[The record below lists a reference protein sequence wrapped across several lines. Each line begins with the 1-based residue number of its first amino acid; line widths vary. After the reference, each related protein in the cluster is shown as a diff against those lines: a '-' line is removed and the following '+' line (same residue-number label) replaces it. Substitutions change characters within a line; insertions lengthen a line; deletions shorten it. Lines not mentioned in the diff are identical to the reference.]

1 MNADEFKTL
10 VSGGVVKKNLKW
22 VDHVNNVVRR
32 VNGVEIILQDIGFE
46 AMLDAVREAVDEWVS
61 DYPDP

>member
-1 MNADEFKTL
+1 M
-10 VSGGVVKKNLKW
+10 KKNLKW